1 MGRHRGAVITR
12 VSKIQKLISELFIFS
27 DELIRFYNFMDFQ
40 YITSFQRGDL
50 QSATNIIAE
59 GSEEE
64 LFKNL
69 DAEQAR
75 HSYTNQRMA
84 DIVGISRVSYENKKK
99 NGKFTALEAKKMC
112 KIFKVKFDYLFA
124 TDEDEAR

>member
-40 YITSFQRGDL
+40 YITSSHRGDL

-84 DIVGISRVSYENKKK
+84 DMVGISRVSYENKKK

>member
-1 MGRHRGAVITR
+1 MD
-12 VSKIQKLISELFIFS
+12 FM
-27 DELIRFYNFMDFQ
+27 DFMDFQ

-84 DIVGISRVSYENKKK
+84 DMVGISRVSYENKKK

>member
-1 MGRHRGAVITR
+1 MGRHRGEVITR
-12 VSKIQKLISELFIFS
+12 VSKIQKLISEFFIFS

-40 YITSFQRGDL
+40 YITSFQRGNL

-69 DAEQAR
+69 NAEQAR

-84 DIVGISRVSYENKKK
+84 DMVGISRVSYENKKK

>member
-1 MGRHRGAVITR
+1 MGRHRGEVITR
-12 VSKIQKLISELFIFS
+12 ASKIQKLISELFIFS
-27 DELIRFYNFMDFQ
+27 DELIRFYNLMDFQ

-84 DIVGISRVSYENKKK
+84 DMVGISRVSYENKKK

>member
-1 MGRHRGAVITR
+1 MILQFYEFSIISPPSKRRFAVREFIIT
-12 VSKIQKLISELFIFS
+12 
-27 DELIRFYNFMDFQ
+27 
-40 YITSFQRGDL
+40 
-50 QSATNIIAE
+50 E
-59 GSEEE
+59 GSEKE

-84 DIVGISRVSYENKKK
+84 DMIGISRVSYENKKK
-99 NGKFTALEAKKMC
+99 TGKFTALEAKKMC

-124 TDEDEAR
+124 TDETSDVGGE

>member
-1 MGRHRGAVITR
+1 M
-12 VSKIQKLISELFIFS
+12 
-27 DELIRFYNFMDFQ
+27 
-40 YITSFQRGDL
+40 

-69 DAEQAR
+69 NAEQAR

-84 DIVGISRVSYENKKK
+84 DIKREGVKSSGAQRSINGGRNEKK
-99 NGKFTALEAKKMC
+99 NDVTAFRGRQRSWL
-112 KIFKVKFDYLFA
+112 
-124 TDEDEAR
+124 